1 MVYRP
6 KALEIRTARLFGRRE
21 SHGHE
26 GSKHDVTGQAW
37 SGCEISLQK
46 SFEALVV
53 LSGKLGE
60 IVPVS

>member
-1 MVYRP
+1 MVYTP
-6 KALEIRTARLFGRRE
+6 EALEVRTARLLGRRE
-21 SHGHE
+21 SHGHK
-26 GSKHDVTGQAW
+26 GSEHDVTGQAR

-53 LSGKLGE
+53 LSGKLSE